1 MPGPLTNSDKTY
13 TMMSFFLMFLV
24 NRPRLCLCMLKKA
37 VVAYWFDISWP
48 LKFSSKES
56 DFIAPLAPLR
66 FCKSMKEILYQICHE
81 FYSEGKYCERI
92 CTNLRSNSM
101 EWANFPHWTG
111 PAWVLRRKPS
121 HSGKRPVP
129 SGRTYIY
136 RLGS

>member
-56 DFIAPLAPLR
+56 DSSR
-66 FCKSMKEILYQICHE
+66 TSEILQKHE
-81 FYSEGKYCERI
+81 RNFIS
-92 CTNLRSNSM
+92 NLPR
-101 EWANFPHWTG
+101 
-111 PAWVLRRKPS
+111 VLQ
-121 HSGKRPVP
+121 
-129 SGRTYIY
+129 
-136 RLGS
+136 